1 MTQTTVPEIGKNITD
16 LRLNS
21 TEQRALILLG
31 QGIEPRTV
39 ASAVGVTDSHISQLL
54 SNPEFA
60 ARVADLR
67 YSTLA
72 KHAERDTEYDEIED
86 TLLEKLKNCIPYMS
100 KPMEILASV
109 RIINQAKRRGAVANP
124 TAQSQNPVIQLNMP
138 IQIINQYRL
147 DANNQVIQAGQ
158 QALVTVQSGALKS
171 LVDTARQRKEAQN
184 VELLPSPTISAQTG

>member
-1 MTQTTVPEIGKNITD
+1 METSRPVNLATNLSD
-16 LRLNS
+16 LRLS
-21 TEQRALILLG
+21 SVEQRALILLG

-67 YSTLA
+67 YETLA
-72 KHAERDTEYDEIED
+72 KHSVRDNAYDELED

-100 KPMEILASV
+100 KPMEILAAV
-109 RIINQAKRRGAVANP
+109 TRINQAKRRGSMVNP
-124 TAQSQNPVIQLNMP
+124 SSQSQNPVIQLSMP

-147 DANNQVIQAGQ
+147 DVNNQVIQAGQ
-158 QALVTVQSGALKS
+158 QPLITVQSGALKS
-171 LVDTARQRKEAQN
+171 MVEAARAAKTKENQN
-184 VELLPSPTISAQTG
+184 VELLSSPAAATG